1 MFRDY
6 EDVPETATRWQ
17 LAQELAFNQLG
28 KFGTTKLGTNDGV
41 GVDPVLVNGA
51 DGQGLGF
58 NTKADGGTSGA
69 FAAATTK
76 GYSTGKI
83 YIAFDMQRKSDAELD
98 EQDGTTDGYKMVT
111 NAETGAEEKKYV
123 RQIVAYANYFKDFKK
138 TLSKTTLQKIYQV
151 FIYIMTQEQIPIK
164 FFKAISGIAGLYEIR
179 VEESGNIYRIF
190 CCMDEG
196 RLVILF
202 NGFQKK
208 TQKTPSEEIERA
220 KRIMDEY
227 FAQKRKEK

>member
-1 MFRDY
+1 M
-6 EDVPETATRWQ
+6 PE
-17 LAQELAFNQLG
+17 G
-28 KFGTTKLGTNDGV
+28 
-41 GVDPVLVNGA
+41 
-51 DGQGLGF
+51 
-58 NTKADGGTSGA
+58 
-69 FAAATTK
+69 
-76 GYSTGKI
+76 
-83 YIAFDMQRKSDAELD
+83 
-98 EQDGTTDGYKMVT
+98 
-111 NAETGAEEKKYV
+111 KKYV

-227 FAQKRKEK
+227 FAQKRKGEMI